1 MALVPA
7 HILQFLLCEGDGR
20 DGTLRHVL
28 RMETDL
34 LPSLLSAALAWDGYP
49 KIDQRYKKVCQ
60 RSPGEGHLKES

>member
-7 HILQFLLCEGDGR
+7 QILQFLLCEGDGR

-34 LPSLLSAALAWDGYP
+34 LPSLLSAALVRDGCS
-49 KIDQRYKKVCQ
+49 KIDQR
-60 RSPGEGHLKES
+60 

>member
-7 HILQFLLCEGDGR
+7 QILQFLLCEGDGR

-34 LPSLLSAALAWDGYP
+34 LPSLLSAALARDGCS
-49 KIDQRYKKVCQ
+49 KIDQR
-60 RSPGEGHLKES
+60 